1 MQAESDIFLGWTHV
15 TGPDGVDHDYY
26 VRQLKDWKFS
36 FPIEA
41 MIPSAWRPTRKCAGG
56 LWPGPTPAPATA

>member
-1 MQAESDIFLGWTHV
+1 MQAESDIFLGWT
-15 TGPDGVDHDYY
+15 TAPGPRDKVDRDFY

-41 MIPSAWRPTRKCAGG
+41 SDPLGHDRLRPAVRVD
-56 LWPGPTPAPATA
+56 PGPRPRPLR